1 MADDNQKDDAQVSTP
16 SNTDVVQALHDLQD
30 VIQKQDEMRSKSD
43 ETRSK
48 SFDDFAKTQ
57 ADQYKETKEFRT
69 SVLLP
74 AVKSA
79 GDSSHSQTVDLSSL
93 ESKIDTNNEL
103 LEKVVSQQAASSKS
117 SDFNFQLALNIAAI
131 VIGIFVAVKAAMMV
145 KRYLLDVLL

>member
-1 MADDNQKDDAQVSTP
+1 MADDNQKDDAQASTP
-16 SNTDVVQALHDLQD
+16 SNADVVQALHDLQD
-30 VIQKQDEMRSKSD
+30 AIQKQD

-48 SFDDFAKTQ
+48 SFDDFAKAQ
-57 ADQYKETKEFRT
+57 ADQYKESKEFRT
-69 SVLLP
+69 TVLLP

-103 LEKVVSQQAASSKS
+103 LQKVVSQQAASSKS

-145 KRYLLDVLL
+145 KRYMLDVLL

>member
-1 MADDNQKDDAQVSTP
+1 MADADNHKDDAQVSTP
-16 SNTDVVQALHDLQD
+16 SNADVVQALHDLQD
-30 VIQKQDEMRSKSD
+30 VIQKQDE
-43 ETRSK
+43 TRSK

-57 ADQYKETKEFRT
+57 TDQYKESKEFRT
-69 SVLLP
+69 TVLLP

-93 ESKIDTNNEL
+93 ESKIDTNNDL
-103 LEKVVSQQAASSKS
+103 LEKVVSQQATSSKN

>member
-1 MADDNQKDDAQVSTP
+1 MADDNQKDDAQASTP
-16 SNTDVVQALHDLQD
+16 SNADVVQALHDLQD
-30 VIQKQDEMRSKSD
+30 AIQKQD

-48 SFDDFAKTQ
+48 SFDDFAKAQ
-57 ADQYKETKEFRT
+57 ADQYKESKEFRT
-69 SVLLP
+69 TVLLP
-74 AVKSA
+74 AVKAA
-79 GDSSHSQTVDLSSL
+79 GDSSNPQPVDLSSL

>member
-1 MADDNQKDDAQVSTP
+1 MADDDNHKDDAQVSTP
-16 SNTDVVQALHDLQD
+16 SNADVVQALHDLQD
-30 VIQKQDEMRSKSD
+30 VIQKQD

-57 ADQYKETKEFRT
+57 ADQYKESKEFRT
-69 SVLLP
+69 TVLLP

-103 LEKVVSQQAASSKS
+103 LQKVVSQQATSSKN

-131 VIGIFVAVKAAMMV
+131 VIGIFVAVKAAMLV
-145 KRYLLDVLL
+145 KRYMLDVLL

>member
-1 MADDNQKDDAQVSTP
+1 MSDDNHKDDAQVSTP
-16 SNTDVVQALHDLQD
+16 SNADVVQALHDLQD
-30 VIQKQDEMRSKSD
+30 VIQKQDE
-43 ETRSK
+43 TRSK

-57 ADQYKETKEFRT
+57 SDQYKETKEFRST
-69 SVLLP
+69 VLLP

-103 LEKVVSQQAASSKS
+103 LQKVVSQQAASTKS

-131 VIGIFVAVKAAMMV
+131 VIGVFIAVKAAMMV
-145 KRYLLDVLL
+145 KRYMLDVLL

>member
-16 SNTDVVQALHDLQD
+16 SNADVVQALHDLQD
-30 VIQKQDEMRSKSD
+30 VIQKQDE
-43 ETRSK
+43 TRSK
-48 SFDDFAKTQ
+48 SFNDFAKAQ
-57 ADQYKETKEFRT
+57 DDKYKETKEFRT
-69 SVLLP
+69 TVLLP

-93 ESKIDTNNEL
+93 ESKIDTNNQL

-131 VIGIFVAVKAAMMV
+131 VIGIFVAVKAAMLV
-145 KRYLLDVLL
+145 KRYMLDVLL